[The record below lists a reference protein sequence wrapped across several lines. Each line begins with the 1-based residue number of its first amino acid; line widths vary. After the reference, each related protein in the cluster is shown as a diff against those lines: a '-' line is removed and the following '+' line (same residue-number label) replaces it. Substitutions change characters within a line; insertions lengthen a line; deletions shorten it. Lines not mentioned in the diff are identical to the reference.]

1 LPLQYDRDDLYRK
14 VWERPLIKVAQEY
27 GVSAVAL
34 GKACSKLL
42 VPVPGRGHWA
52 KLAHGHTGVRKMP
65 LPKLDKVPVV
75 FRSSRVRQNEAAAPA
90 QTDPEFAAIDQLLS
104 FGALKPPPVDA
115 SGGWHVLVRRT
126 ASRLRSRRRKS
137 ERGILLPNKPGGLDV
152 RVTAERLERALL
164 IMSQLLAVLERQGFT
179 VEVTEKGGTVAS
191 MNGQRVVFGIEEVVR
206 QIVTRKPRVPE
217 PKNRWDYDRFVS
229 YEPRA
234 SLALVIH
241 SETWRSPSLRKRWA
255 DAKIQRL
262 EDLIPDFVAG
272 VMRTAVALRLREQEL
287 KEREL
292 ERQKRA
298 QEMIK
303 LREQIEAEEKKMEQF
318 NQWIESWEKAER
330 LRRFIAAYAQKT
342 SKWAAEKQSHYK
354 EWIAWANQQADRV
367 DPFVSEKPV
376 SVLDRKPELRGW

>member
-1 LPLQYDRDDLYRK
+1 
-14 VWERPLIKVAQEY
+14 
-27 GVSAVAL
+27 
-34 GKACSKLL
+34 
-42 VPVPGRGHWA
+42 
-52 KLAHGHTGVRKMP
+52 M
-65 LPKLDKVPVV
+65 
-75 FRSSRVRQNEAAAPA
+75 
-90 QTDPEFAAIDQLLS
+90 
-104 FGALKPPPVDA
+104 
-115 SGGWHVLVRRT
+115 
-126 ASRLRSRRRKS
+126 
-137 ERGILLPNKPGGLDV
+137 
-152 RVTAERLERALL
+152 

-179 VEVTEKGGTVAS
+179 VEVTEKGSTIAS
-191 MNGQRVVFGIEEVVR
+191 MNGQRVFFGIEEVVR
-206 QIVTRKPRVPE
+206 QSVTRKPRVPE

-234 SLALVIH
+234 SLALLIH
-241 SETWRSPSLRKRWA
+241 SQTWRSPSLRKRWA

-272 VMRTAVALRLREQEL
+272 LMRTAVALRLHEQEL

-330 LRRFIAAYAQKT
+330 LRRFIAAYAEKT

-376 SVLDRKPELRGW
+376 SVLDRKHELRGW

>member
-1 LPLQYDRDDLYRK
+1 VPLQYDRNELYQK

-34 GKACSKLL
+34 GKACRKLF

-52 KLAHGHTGVRKMP
+52 RLAYGHVGVRKLP

-75 FRSSRVRQNEAAAPA
+75 YRSSRVHQKETTAPD

-104 FGALKPPPVDA
+104 SGALKPPPIDA
-115 SGGWHVLVRRT
+115 SAGLHVLVRRT
-126 ASRLRSRRRKS
+126 ASRLRSRSRKN
-137 ERGILLPNKPGGLDV
+137 ERGILLPSKPGGLDV
-152 RVTAERLERALL
+152 RVTAERLERALA
-164 IMSQLLAVLERQGFT
+164 IMSQVLVVLETHGFD

-191 MNGQRVVFGIEEVVR
+191 MHGQRVFFGIEEVIR

-262 EDLIPDFVAG
+262 EDLIPDFTAG
-272 VMRTAVALRLREQEL
+272 VIPFNPMCANSLPFNTGVKRFRAGLAVG
-287 KEREL
+287 
-292 ERQKRA
+292 
-298 QEMIK
+298 K
-303 LREQIEAEEKKMEQF
+303 LLI
-318 NQWIESWEKAER
+318 
-330 LRRFIAAYAQKT
+330 
-342 SKWAAEKQSHYK
+342 
-354 EWIAWANQQADRV
+354 
-367 DPFVSEKPV
+367 
-376 SVLDRKPELRGW
+376 LRGESI

>member
-1 LPLQYDRDDLYRK
+1 VPLQYDRDELYQK

-27 GVSAVAL
+27 GVSSVAL
-34 GKACSKLL
+34 GKACRKLS

-52 KLAHGHTGVRKMP
+52 KLAHGHAGVRKLP

-75 FRSSRVRQNEAAAPA
+75 FRSSRVQQKEATASDQA
-90 QTDPEFAAIDQLLS
+90 DPEFTAIGQLLS
-104 FGALKPPPVDA
+104 SGALKPPPVDA
-115 SGGWHVLVRRT
+115 STGGRILVRRT
-126 ASRLRSRRRKS
+126 ASRLRSRSRKN
-137 ERGILLPNKPGGLDV
+137 ERGVLLPSKPGGLDV
-152 RVTAERLERALL
+152 RVTPERLERALA
-164 IMSQLLAVLERQGFT
+164 IMSQLLVVLETQGFK
-179 VEVTEKGGTVAS
+179 VEVTEKGGTAAS
-191 MNGQRVVFGIEEVVR
+191 KNGQRVFFGIEEVVR

-229 YEPRA
+229 YQPRA

-287 KEREL
+287 KESEL

-330 LRRFIAAYAQKT
+330 LRRFIAAYSEKT

-367 DPFVSEKPV
+367 DPFVSEKPA
-376 SVLDRKPELRGW
+376 SVLDRKRELRGW

>member
-1 LPLQYDRDDLYRK
+1 
-14 VWERPLIKVAQEY
+14 
-27 GVSAVAL
+27 
-34 GKACSKLL
+34 
-42 VPVPGRGHWA
+42 
-52 KLAHGHTGVRKMP
+52 
-65 LPKLDKVPVV
+65 
-75 FRSSRVRQNEAAAPA
+75 
-90 QTDPEFAAIDQLLS
+90 
-104 FGALKPPPVDA
+104 
-115 SGGWHVLVRRT
+115 
-126 ASRLRSRRRKS
+126 
-137 ERGILLPNKPGGLDV
+137 
-152 RVTAERLERALL
+152 
-164 IMSQLLAVLERQGFT
+164 
-179 VEVTEKGGTVAS
+179 
-191 MNGQRVVFGIEEVVR
+191 
-206 QIVTRKPRVPE
+206 
-217 PKNRWDYDRFVS
+217 
-229 YEPRA
+229 
-234 SLALVIH
+234 LALVIH

-272 VMRTAVALRLREQEL
+272 VMRTAVALRLHEQEL